1 MTPKIYVVI
10 GHIERCESC
19 SQLLKKDG
27 LIKMKKTLQLIL
39 GLLLTTTVLMAC
51 GNEAAEEETEEPN
64 QETTDDTEA
73 TTEDTSEEAPGLDL
87 DVTEEE
93 TYAEDDV
100 VLEVN
105 GEEVLGEAYNTA
117 YIDTK
122 RYLLQNNQDVSDK
135 DMLKQQTLQ
144 TLQSNTLVKQ
154 DAESMGIT
162 VTEEDVQTA
171 LEETKSQFETEEAYQ
186 QALDQLAYTEAG
198 FKASLHTQLLQQQYL
213 EEAIDV
219 QSVTDEEVEEYYN
232 LVKEQSD
239 DVPPLEDVR
248 DQIVAQLEQ
257 SKVQQAF
264 QQKVTTLMEEAE
276 INENI

>member
-1 MTPKIYVVI
+1 
-10 GHIERCESC
+10 
-19 SQLLKKDG
+19 
-27 LIKMKKTLQLIL
+27 MKKTVQLLL
-39 GLLLTTTVLMAC
+39 GLVLATTVLMAC
-51 GNEAAEEETEEPN
+51 GNEATEEETEEPN
-64 QETTDDTEA
+64 QEATGETES
-73 TTEDTSEEAPGLDL
+73 TEESEAGTEKAPEETAGLDL
-87 DVTEEE
+87 DVTEAE
-93 TYAEDDV
+93 TYEADEV

-105 GEEVLGEAYNTA
+105 GEEILGEAYNTA

-122 RYLLQNNQDVSDK
+122 RYLLQNNQDASDK
-135 DMLKQQTLQ
+135 DMLKQQTIQ

-154 DAESMGIT
+154 DAASMGIT

-198 FKASLHTQLLQQQYL
+198 FKASLQTQLLQQQYL

-219 QSVTDEEVEEYYN
+219 EEVTDAEVEEYYN

-248 DQIVAQLEQ
+248 DQIVTQLEQ

-264 QQKVTTLMEEAE
+264 RQKVTALMEEAD

>member
-1 MTPKIYVVI
+1 
-10 GHIERCESC
+10 
-19 SQLLKKDG
+19 
-27 LIKMKKTLQLIL
+27 MKKTLQLIL